1 MKAKGRCPICGRPPQ
16 PAQLPFCSRRC
27 ANEDLGRW
35 LTGAYRIAGE
45 ERAPGDAPPV
55 EPGIED
61 E

>member
-1 MKAKGRCPICGRPPQ
+1 MKAKGRCPICGRPRVQ
-16 PAQLPFCSRRC
+16 AEQPFCSRRC
-27 ANEDLGRW
+27 ANADLGRW

-45 ERAPGDAPPV
+45 ERAPDDATPV